1 MSTLI
6 IGGGGSGKTT
16 YAKELTRR
24 HLADGGRAIILTTAP
39 EEWEVGENLTVTTD
53 VAMVRE
59 LVTALVVYRQSAK
72 SPTPVLFVIDGADK
86 FDAELTSPLWQAV
99 ERVTRFGRDTSVS
112 FVATAQRTDGV
123 VPNSV
128 IDFADVLVTGYPTAP
143 REHVLFPLGS
153 YRHSVRSLFEQE
165 APAVLIDRGSGEV
178 IPWNLEPAKV

>member
-24 HLADGGRAIILTTAP
+24 HLADGGRAVILTTAP
-39 EEWEVGENLTVTTD
+39 GEWEVGENLTVTTD

-72 SPTPVLFVIDGADK
+72 SPTPLLFVIDGADK
-86 FDAELTSPLWQAV
+86 FGAELASPLWQAV
-99 ERVTRFGRDTSVS
+99 ERIIRFGRDTSVS

-128 IDFADVLVTGYPTAP
+128 FDFTDVLVTGYPTAP
-143 REHVLFPLGS
+143 REHALFPLSG
-153 YRHSVRSLFEQE
+153 YRHSVRALFEHG
-165 APAVLIDRGSGEV
+165 APAVLIHRESGEV
-178 IPWNLEPAKV
+178 IPWALEPAKV